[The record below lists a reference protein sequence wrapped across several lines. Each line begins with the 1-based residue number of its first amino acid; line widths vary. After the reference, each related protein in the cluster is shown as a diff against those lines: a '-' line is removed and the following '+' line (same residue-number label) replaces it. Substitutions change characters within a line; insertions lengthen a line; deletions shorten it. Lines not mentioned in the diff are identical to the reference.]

1 MTLSHIDELSERV
14 RGTLSRMRGIV
25 RAAVCGKPKEDSD
38 TQEEDSATHDES
50 PGLSAL
56 SEDEVRNIFWHACN
70 PLEPRVAVAFSS
82 ASRELWALTQA
93 QRLQLRSNH
102 EAVAAL
108 CHTIGPRRMRGCKK
122 LREARVIECDKTDN
136 RRLSA
141 ADLTMLGTL
150 GPVLPALEEMR
161 FSCCDTP
168 HDGVHRLVAELGAG
182 SLPAMTKLA
191 IYYVHVGDA
200 GAEALA
206 AALRRG
212 ALPRLE
218 NLTLCNAAIGDA
230 GLVSLA
236 PALRL
241 LPALQELH
249 LISNPRLGDEGLA
262 ALVAPPPPLTGG
274 WPPKGG
280 LTKLKKLGLD
290 YAQITDAGCAA
301 LISAFGSG
309 TLPALETLVLTGIP
323 ASAAAQNAVQKAQLA
338 KQLEMLSD
346 FDLLSPNHIQLFEQL
361 VSSN

>member
-70 PLEPRVAVAFSS
+70 PLEPRVALAFSS
-82 ASRELWALTQA
+82 ASRELWALTLA

-122 LREARVIECDKTDN
+122 LREARVIECDKTDS

-206 AALRRG
+206 A
-212 ALPRLE
+212 LE
-218 NLTLCNAAIGDA
+218 
-230 GLVSLA
+230 
-236 PALRL
+236 
-241 LPALQELH
+241 H
-249 LISNPRLGDEGLA
+249 
-262 ALVAPPPPLTGG
+262 
-274 WPPKGG
+274 
-280 LTKLKKLGLD
+280 
-290 YAQITDAGCAA
+290 
-301 LISAFGSG
+301 
-309 TLPALETLVLTGIP
+309 
-323 ASAAAQNAVQKAQLA
+323 
-338 KQLEMLSD
+338 
-346 FDLLSPNHIQLFEQL
+346 
-361 VSSN
+361 